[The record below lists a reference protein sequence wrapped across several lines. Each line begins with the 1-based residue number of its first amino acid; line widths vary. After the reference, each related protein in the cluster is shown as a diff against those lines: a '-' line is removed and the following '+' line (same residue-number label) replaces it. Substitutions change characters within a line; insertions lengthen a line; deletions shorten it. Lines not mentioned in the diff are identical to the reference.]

1 MVGDNP
7 SGAGNQQ
14 ERPSHSSWLNRIP
27 NDVGHYIAG
36 FVEGEGSFNV
46 PFRRER
52 DRHLPWRVSLSF
64 NVSQLGAELPEF
76 LLSVFG
82 TGTVRGRGDG
92 VFYYEVTRPID
103 LENRVFPFFGR
114 FPLRGPKR
122 DDLLT
127 FRQITALVRCGE
139 HLNVEG
145 IRTILELRS
154 SMNRGGKRRYSDDL
168 IRASL
173 NDWESSEAIRQPALR
188 DWRVEDMVLPSWRH
202 GDSKSE
208 IPCRVS
214 SDLHEWLND
223 LGPVST
229 RDSAKLHDE

>member
-1 MVGDNP
+1 VVGDNP

-27 NDVGHYIAG
+27 DDVGHYIAG

-52 DRHLPWRVSLSF
+52 DRRLPWRVSLSF

-76 LLSVFG
+76 LHSVFE
-82 TGTVRGRGDG
+82 TGTVRGREDG
-92 VFYYEVTRPID
+92 VFYFEVTRPID
-103 LENRVFPFFGR
+103 LENRVFPFFER

-122 DDLLT
+122 DDLRI
-127 FRQITALVRCGE
+127 FRQIATLVRFGE
-139 HLNVEG
+139 HRNVDG
-145 IRTILELRS
+145 IRAILAMRT
-154 SMNRGGKRRYSDDL
+154 SMNRGGKRRYSNEL
-168 IRASL
+168 IRALL

-188 DWRVEDMVLPSWRH
+188 DGRVEDMVLPPWRH

-214 SDLHEWLND
+214 SDLHEWRND
-223 LGPVST
+223 LGAVST
-229 RDSAKLHDE
+229 GDSAKLHYE